1 MVSLLEPAA
10 LLAFNAM
17 LTAFLFIVGDASRV
31 HLLIRAFGFVVIT
44 GLLTFVEVVTLIVIY
59 RLRARIEARRE
70 LSKETTTAG
79 N

>member
-17 LTAFLFIVGDASRV
+17 LTAFLFIVGDASGV
-31 HLLIRAFGFVVIT
+31 HPLIRAFGFVVIT
-44 GLLTFVEVVTLIVIY
+44 GLLTFVEVATLIVIC
-59 RLRARIEARRE
+59 RLKAMIKARRE
-70 LSKETTTAG
+70 LSKVATAD